1 MTNANLGP
9 AGWALPSQVPFP
21 SPGGSDVAGRG
32 LDISRSCCA
41 DPHNQS
47 SQAPCFLLEEC
58 FCIPTA
64 QPAGGWREGATGGR
78 RNPVGLP
85 GLSTLPL
92 SQT

>member
-21 SPGGSDVAGRG
+21 PPGGSDVAGRG

-58 FCIPTA
+58 FCIPPA

-85 GLSTLPL
+85 GLSALPL